1 MSAIEQLILLI
12 EKLSFQDLVCIVV
25 VQFIFLTNF
34 VNIILQFNLF
44 RQPILKSTISSIFSK
59 TDSSGAR

>member
-59 TDSSGAR
+59 IDSSGAR

>member
-59 TDSSGAR
+59 TDSSGAG